1 MASRTILLLAPL
13 LAAPLLLGGCS
24 SDEDDRADPSVLPE
38 SNGDRTLVR
47 LGDVETPLRIRTD
60 PTTSQLNGDLADWLF
75 LSDELDWG
83 SMTQDDLTALQE
95 DLDEVI
101 PEDFTLSELSVRA
114 GGGAGYC
121 LVHLIDGEG
130 LVLAEAERSP
140 DGSGTTRSQISTD
153 RKPLTPDELA
163 RKTFDLDVCRSES
176 Y

>member
-1 MASRTILLLAPL
+1 MVSRTILLLAPL

-38 SNGDRTLVR
+38 SNEDRGLVR
-47 LGDVETPLRIRTD
+47 LGDVETPLRVRTD
-60 PTTSQLNGDLADWLF
+60 PTTPQLNDALADWLF
-75 LSDELDWG
+75 MSDELDWG

-95 DLDEVI
+95 DLNEVI

-140 DGSGTTRSQISTD
+140 EGSGTSGSVIGTD
-153 RKPLTPDELA
+153 REPLAPAVLA
-163 RKTFDLDVCRSES
+163 RKTFDLHVCRSDS

>member
-13 LAAPLLLGGCS
+13 LAPPLLLGGCS
-24 SDEDDRADPSVLPE
+24 SDKDDRADPSVLPE
-38 SNGDRTLVR
+38 SNEDRGLVR
-47 LGDVETPLRIRTD
+47 LGDVETPLRVRTD
-60 PTTSQLNGDLADWLF
+60 PTTPQLNDDLADWLF
-75 LSDELDWG
+75 MSDELDWG

-95 DLDEVI
+95 DLNEVI

-130 LVLAEAERSP
+130 LVLAEAERTP
-140 DGSGTTRSQISTD
+140 DGSGTTRSQFGTD

-163 RKTFDLDVCRSES
+163 RRTFDLDVCRSES